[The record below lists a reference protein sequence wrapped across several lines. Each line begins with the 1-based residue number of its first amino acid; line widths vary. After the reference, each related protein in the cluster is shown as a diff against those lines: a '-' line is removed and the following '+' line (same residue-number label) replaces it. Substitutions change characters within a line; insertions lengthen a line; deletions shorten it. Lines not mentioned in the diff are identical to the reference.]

1 MNRGNKEVRQFIPAS
16 ACVITPVGD
25 SGKRMLT
32 ISMVFKTFDCS
43 KARCILNGKLVFYA
57 NDSDKYTRL

>member
-1 MNRGNKEVRQFIPAS
+1 
-16 ACVITPVGD
+16 
-25 SGKRMLT
+25 MLT

-43 KARCILNGKLVFYA
+43 EGRCILNGKLVFYA